1 MDNFKTK
8 ELYSN
13 LKNFDYSTALFIH
26 STKGL
31 DNNFKM
37 ASSNIPRVSTLN
49 QMGINVKD
57 IITFDKLFIETEC
70 LKEITERLS

>member
-1 MDNFKTK
+1 
-8 ELYSN
+8 
-13 LKNFDYSTALFIH
+13 
-26 STKGL
+26 
-31 DNNFKM
+31 M
-37 ASSNIPRVSTLN
+37 ASSNIPKVSTLN